1 MLEGVDATL
10 VERVKRDNTEF
21 RQLLEEHETYE
32 GQLLSFNDLPY
43 LTGDQEVE
51 RKRLQKLKLL
61 GKDRMMAILDQ
72 YAAS

>member
-1 MLEGVDATL
+1 MLEEVDATL
-10 VERVKRDNTEF
+10 VEQVKRDNTEF

>member
-10 VERVKRDNTEF
+10 VEQVTRDNTEF
-21 RQLLEEHETYE
+21 RQLMEEHESYE
-32 GQLLSFNDLPY
+32 VQLLSFNDLPY
-43 LTGDQEVE
+43 LTSDQEVE